1 LEIRLFITSDY
12 KITSPQLQQAMRLQ
26 AILFMN
32 IEDLREV
39 TTMRTVLAVL
49 VMLITI
55 SASFAQ
61 EDDQTIITNGDIGG
75 TLFANQ
81 VVEYYFAAEAND
93 IVTIQVERTGGT
105 ADMYLELYDPSN
117 ALLFADDDSGE
128 GLDPL
133 IADLPL
139 PESGTY
145 RIVVT
150 RCSFCDATETARF
163 TLTLSGASGG
173 EVTVNNEETAAQS
186 VSIAEGCDIG
196 AYVERLNQ
204 AVAVVDTED
213 VAQVLA
219 SMEALQQTIT
229 ATRAACAGLAFSSAE
244 LGNQPV
250 IGPLEIPNGAW
261 VVTVTT
267 DGYYIAEVTTL
278 AGDCD
283 ESHLFIES
291 AGTSTNGTSKVITTA
306 GCRMLIEISNV
317 TEPWTL
323 TFEQVE

>member
-1 LEIRLFITSDY
+1 MKTIIALML
-12 KITSPQLQQAMRLQ
+12 
-26 AILFMN
+26 
-32 IEDLREV
+32 
-39 TTMRTVLAVL
+39 
-49 VMLITI
+49 MLILA
-55 SASFAQ
+55 SASFGQ
-61 EDDQTIITNGDIGG
+61 EDDQTIITNGDTDG

-105 ADMYLELYDPSN
+105 ADMYLELYDPSD
-117 ALLFADDDSGE
+117 ALLFADDDSGD

-150 RCSFCDATETARF
+150 RCGFCDAAETARF
-163 TLTLSGASGG
+163 TLILSGASGG
-173 EVTVNNEETAAQS
+173 EVTVNNEETTVQS

-196 AYVERLNQ
+196 AYIEQLNE
-204 AVAVVDTED
+204 AVAIVDTED

-219 SMEALQQTIT
+219 SMQALQQTIT
-229 ATRAACAGLAFSSAE
+229 STRAACAGLAFSSEE

-250 IGPLEIPNGAW
+250 IGPLDIPDATW
-261 VVTVTT
+261 VVTTTT
-267 DGYYIAEVTTL
+267 DGFYTAKVTSL
-278 AGDCD
+278 AGDCA
-283 ESHLFIES
+283 ENLLFNEFS
-291 AGTSTNGTSKVITTA
+291 GTSTNGTSKVISTTS
-306 GCRMLIEISNV
+306 CRMLIEISNV

-323 TFEQVE
+323 TFEEVE